1 MKPLQLTMSA
11 FGVFAKEAVVD
22 FENAG
27 KQGVFLISGN
37 NGSGKTSIFD
47 AVSFALYGKT
57 SNPEHRT
64 SKTIHS
70 DFSPEK
76 EKTHVCLKFSHQ
88 GHIYEVDRWGR
99 LDKDKKMNMYSVTLY
114 QITDGEKKIIA
125 ERQTA
130 VDAKIISMLGMNQK
144 QFSQTVMIAQGKFQ
158 EIVNAESK
166 DRLKLFQDL
175 FRTGI
180 YQQFQ
185 ERLKEIS
192 SDYNRRMERLQDTI
206 TGDLERIRFTAQY
219 QPNAGSTASVQLNAL
234 TAQNRAEAQSLEQ
247 MTEQK
252 NIQYRELET
261 LLNQIKEGEI
271 LNADFQAL
279 QQKSKAMQ
287 KIIDRTDEMNQ
298 KKEQIHNAQNA
309 QEVSKTEQL
318 LLQLKRQLDEKN
330 KKYQQLSQDA
340 DVQSGVLEQY
350 RQELKQ
356 AEAKAQQLP
365 ALREQESQLAQA
377 QPLFQEFHQKEKEYD
392 HQKAQF
398 LKKQNDYDQSVEMHK
413 DLLKRFLSGQAGILA
428 EQQLREN
435 QPCPVCGSVHHPN
448 PAEKNEH
455 TPSQE
460 QVQNAET
467 LRNKKEQD
475 FQKSSQVCVRLK
487 AELDTLR
494 QNPVLASMNEGQLV
508 QSLASCRQQIHT
520 LEDNLLNAQKQAQ
533 KQEKLYSGIMAN
545 LEQLA
550 KDKTSL
556 QKETDAQETASRN
569 LLEKYDFHDEAA
581 YHAAVLETS
590 VIRKLEKEVNGC
602 RAEYISLRDAVRE
615 LQAKTSGKQSVSLNT
630 LRTERQQKESAYHQT
645 EETLQM
651 LASHLSANQQ
661 IETALQKNLQEA
673 DKIRIEWG
681 LYADLYKTVSGQKG
695 NSQAKLQLETYVQQ
709 YYFRRV
715 VFYANQRLS
724 LLTGDRFILRCSETA
739 QNLRTQSGLGLEV
752 LDNTTGQWRNVGTLS
767 GGESFLTSLSLAL
780 GLSDAVQETSG
791 GMELDAM
798 FIDEGFGTLDDQSLH
813 QAVELLGKLAGGNRL
828 IGVISHVSVLKNRID
843 SQIQVIRTAEGSVI
857 RQS

>member
-1 MKPLQLTMSA
+1 MKPLKLTMSA

-27 KQGVFLISGN
+27 RQGVFLISGN

-57 SNPEHRT
+57 SNPERRT
-64 SKTIHS
+64 SKTVHS
-70 DFSPEK
+70 DFSSEK

-130 VDAKIISMLGMNQK
+130 VENKIISMLGMNQK

-185 ERLKEIS
+185 ERLKEQS
-192 SDYNRRMERLQDTI
+192 SDYNRRMERLQDAI
-206 TGDLERIRFTAQY
+206 QNDLERIRFTAQY
-219 QPNAGSTASVQLNAL
+219 QPNAGSSFSVQLNAL
-234 TAQNRAEAQSLEQ
+234 AQQNQAEAQNLKQ
-247 MTEQK
+247 LTQQK
-252 NIQYRELET
+252 NTQYQELES

-271 LNADFQAL
+271 LNADFDAL
-279 QQKSKAMQ
+279 HRKANAMQ
-287 KIIDRTDEMNQ
+287 AILNRTDEMNQ
-298 KKEQIHNAQNA
+298 KKERIQNARNA

-318 LLQLKRQLDEKN
+318 LLQLNRQLDAKN
-330 KKYQQLSQDA
+330 KNYQKLAQDA
-340 DVQSGVLEQY
+340 GTQSGIFEQC
-350 RQELKQ
+350 RRNLKQ
-356 AEAKAQQLP
+356 AESDAEQLP
-365 ALREQESQLAQA
+365 ALREQEHQLSQA
-377 QPLFQEFHQKEKEYD
+377 QPLFQELHQKEKDYKY
-392 HQKAQF
+392 QTSQF
-398 LKKQNDYDQSVEMHK
+398 LKKQSDYEQAAEMHK
-413 DLLKRFLSGQAGILA
+413 DLLNRFLSGQAGILA
-428 EQQLREN
+428 EQQLLEN

-448 PAEKNEH
+448 PAVKNEN
-455 TPSQE
+455 TPSQA

-467 LRNKKEQD
+467 LRTRKEQE
-475 FQKSSQVCVRLK
+475 FQKSSQVCAAVK
-487 AELDTLR
+487 AELETLR
-494 QNPVLASMNEGQLV
+494 QNPVLSSMDEEQLM
-508 QSLASCRQQIHT
+508 QNLKSCRQQIGI
-520 LEDNLLNAQKQAQ
+520 LEDNLANAQKQAQ
-533 KQEKLYSGIMAN
+533 KQEKLYSGISAN
-545 LEQLA
+545 LEQLE
-550 KDKTSL
+550 KDKAYL
-556 QKETDAQETASRN
+556 QQETAAQEAAFRKV
-569 LLEKYDFHDEAA
+569 LADYGFQDEAA
-581 YHAAVLETS
+581 YHAS
-590 VIRKLEKEVNGC
+590 VMEVSAIRALEKEVNDC
-602 RAEYISLRDAVRE
+602 RTEFITLRNAVKE
-615 LQAKTSGKQSVSLNT
+615 LQARTDGKHPVSLDT
-630 LRTERQQKESAYHQT
+630 LRTSRQQKESAYHQT
-645 EETLQM
+645 EETIRTLTG
-651 LASHLSANQQ
+651 HLSANQQ
-661 IETALQKNLQEA
+661 IEAALKKNLQEA
-673 DKIRIEWG
+673 ANIRNEWT
-681 LYADLYKTVSGQKG
+681 LYSDLYKTVSGQKG
-695 NSQAKLQLETYVQQ
+695 SGQAKLQLETYVQQ

-739 QNLRTQSGLGLEV
+739 QNLRAQSGLGLEV
-752 LDNTTGQWRNVGTLS
+752 LDNTTGQWRDVGTLS

-828 IGVISHVSVLKNRID
+828 IGVISHVGILKNRID
-843 SQIQVIRTAEGSVI
+843 SQIQVVRTAEGSII